1 MSLYSERVF
10 PWLIDRVMAGPPMT
24 EQRRAV
30 LAGAVGDT
38 LEIGFGTG
46 LNLPHYPPA
55 VERLTIVDPN
65 GGMHRRAAQRMAAST
80 VPIQAI
86 QLGAEDH
93 LPVADDR
100 FDTVVS
106 TWTMCSIPQLARALA
121 EIARVLK
128 PGGQLL
134 FVEHGLSPE
143 QGVARWQNRLTPI
156 MKRIGGGCHL
166 NRNIAEFVRASPLR
180 LVQCEEFCLRDSPRV
195 GGYTYRGRA
204 EKPNHG
210 AESVES

>member
-10 PWLIDRVMAGPPMT
+10 PWLIDRVMSSPPMT

-30 LAGAVGDT
+30 LAGARGDT

-55 VERLTIVDPN
+55 VDRLTVVDPN
-65 GGMHRRAAQRMAAST
+65 GGMHRRAARRVAVST
-80 VPIQAI
+80 LPIQAI
-86 QLGAEDH
+86 QLGAEDR

-106 TWTMCSIPQLARALA
+106 TWTMCSIPLLARALA
-121 EIARVLK
+121 EMARVLK

-143 QGVARWQNRLTPI
+143 PGVARWQHRLTPI

-180 LVQCEEFCLRDSPRV
+180 LVECDEFLLRDSPRV

-204 EKPNHG
+204 EKRIADAQSVG
-210 AESVES
+210 A